1 MDVLRFVPGGVRPP
15 PLPTFA
21 APVSAAPAPSPH
33 AAAASP
39 APGFHSPLLGLWPR
53 RRGGGAENAL
63 GAAAAAEAAAGVEEA
78 RDHRRRRRSV
88 DAEDGRGG
96 GGNWVLQILRVQS
109 SSSAAAA
116 PSPPPSPSR
125 DEGPGSGE
133 GDGSSS
139 QRCVGRCGAGPDTD
153 SEEGCSVADA
163 EEELDRAA
171 FSRLLR
177 KVSLAEAKLYSR
189 MSGLCNFAYMVP
201 RIKVRTNAI
210 RTFPFVRFRGHFC

>member
-33 AAAASP
+33 AAAAAASP

-63 GAAAAAEAAAGVEEA
+63 GATAAAEAAAGVEEA
-78 RDHRRRRRSV
+78 RDHRRRRRAV

-109 SSSAAAA
+109 SSSSSSSA
-116 PSPPPSPSR
+116 PSPSR
-125 DEGPGSGE
+125 DEGP
-133 GDGSSS
+133 DGSSS

-163 EEELDRAA
+163 EELDRAA

-189 MSGLCNFAYMVP
+189 MSRLCNFAYMVP
-201 RIKVRTNAI
+201 RIKVTTNAI